1 MVLTLSGDQI
11 AAMTSF
17 DNNVL
22 ARFGLPRT
30 LPAVPRQ
37 PPDRFGV

>member
-1 MVLTLSGDQI
+1 MVLTLSGEQI
-11 AAMTSF
+11 AEITIF

-30 LPAVPRQ
+30 LPA
-37 PPDRFGV
+37 